1 MTLPIHLPDQFAGYA
16 KTVTFAGRSYDLLT
30 RPGLPDGGLLTP
42 AGHLLAE
49 HVALD
54 GVERAL
60 LFGLGNGLW
69 PVVLGARYPACQLVL
84 RDDHNLALG
93 LTHSSLQANGVTT
106 AQAIWQPYPA
116 HLTPDFPLIA
126 MQLPKGRQLA
136 RRWLAEAH
144 ARLAPGGVLYL
155 AGANELGV
163 RPLLAD
169 AAQLFGDYTLL
180 DFKKGSRLAR
190 FRVPTSL
197 SQPPEWLCE
206 KGISPNSW
214 FSYPLYMGGQNLD
227 VYTLPGIFSYQHLDP
242 ATALLLPH
250 LGELHGK
257 HVLDFGCGAGVIGLA
272 AALAGAAWVDFTD
285 VDLAAL
291 ACTRQN
297 LTAAGI
303 PQARLFAGDGLEP
316 VQNEKYDL
324 IATNPPFHAGKPV
337 DLQVTT
343 QFIRDCRELQQPGGS
358 LLLVANRFLPYPALL
373 QASYAHVERVEEN
386 GQFTLYRAWK

>member
-1 MTLPIHLPDQFAGYA
+1 MSLSIQLPAEFTGYT
-16 KTVTFAGRSYDLLT
+16 KFQPFAGRNYTLLT
-30 RPGLPDGGLLTP
+30 RPGLPDGGQITP

-49 HVALD
+49 HVSLA

-69 PVVLGARYPACQLVL
+69 PLVLAERYPSCQLKL
-84 RDDHNLALG
+84 RDDHSLALG
-93 LTHSSLQANGVTT
+93 LTQASLQANGVST
-106 AQAIWQPYPA
+106 AQAIWQPYPVA
-116 HLTPDFPLIA
+116 TTPEFPLIA
-126 MQLPKGRQLA
+126 MQLAKGRQLA

-144 ARLAPGGVLYL
+144 ARLAPGGTLYL

-169 AAQLFGDYTLL
+169 AAQVFGDYTLL

-190 FRVPTSL
+190 FRNPAALNQS
-197 SQPPEWLCE
+197 PEWLYE
-206 KGISPNSW
+206 KGITPNTW
-214 FSYPLYMGGQNLD
+214 FTYPLHLGGRDLD
-227 VYTLPGIFSYQHLDP
+227 VYTLPGVFSYQHLDP

-257 HVLDFGCGAGVIGLA
+257 YVLDFGCGAGLIGLA
-272 AALAGAAWVDFTD
+272 AALAGADQVDFTD

-303 PQARLFAGDGLEP
+303 PRAHLFAGDGLEP
-316 VQNEKYDL
+316 LQAEQYDL

-343 QFIRDCRELQQPGGS
+343 QFIWDCQARLQTGGC
-358 LLLVANRFLPYPALL
+358 LLLVANPFLPYPALL
-373 QASYAHVERVEEN
+373 QASFAHVERLEET
-386 GQFTLYRAWK
+386 GQIVVYRARN

>member
-1 MTLPIHLPDQFAGYA
+1 MNLSIHLPDQINGYA
-16 KTVTFAGRSYDLLT
+16 KIETFAGRSYTLLT
-30 RPGLPDGGLLTP
+30 RRGLPDGGQLTP

-54 GVERAL
+54 GVERTL

-69 PVVLGARYPACQLVL
+69 PLVLGTRYPACQLVL
-84 RDDHNLALG
+84 RDDHSLALG
-93 LTHSSLQANGVTT
+93 LTDSSLQANGVST
-106 AQAIWQPYPA
+106 AQALWQPYPTDA
-116 HLTPDFPLIA
+116 APEFPLIA

-144 ARLAPGGVLYL
+144 ARLSPGGTLYL

-169 AAQLFGDYTLL
+169 AAQLFGDYSLL

-190 FRVPTSL
+190 FRAPASPC
-197 SQPPEWLCE
+197 QPPDWLCE
-206 KGISPNSW
+206 KGISPDTW
-214 FSYPLYMGGQNLD
+214 FTYPLHIGGRDLD
-227 VYTLPGIFSYQHLDP
+227 VYTLPGVFSYQHLDP

-250 LGELHGK
+250 LGALHSQ

-272 AALAGAAWVDFTD
+272 AALAGAARVDYTD

-297 LTAAGI
+297 LTAAGLT
-303 PQARLFAGDGLEP
+303 QARLFAGDGLEP
-316 VQNEKYDL
+316 VQAEQYDL
-324 IATNPPFHAGKPV
+324 IVTNPPFHAGKPV

-343 QFIRDCRELQQPGGS
+343 QFIHDCQARLKPGGR
-358 LLLVANRFLPYPALL
+358 LLLVANRFLPYPAWL
-373 QASYAHVERVEEN
+373 QASFAHVERLEET